1 MGMRMAPKYVKRCWG
16 SLQRAVKTTAPGR
29 QIFAHT
35 RLAMLPGLV
44 SRAARPWRFY
54 IEKFTPPCLLR
65 FSLLPLVLIG
75 LI

>member
-29 QIFAHT
+29 QNFAHT

-44 SRAARPWRFY
+44 CCKALE
-54 IEKFTPPCLLR
+54 ILH
-65 FSLLPLVLIG
+65 
-75 LI
+75 